1 MKTRFTFLFIFCC
14 LLAISAF
21 AQGGG
26 PPMLTDD
33 PETPD
38 KGHFEINTS
47 VNSEITNEQQFSVPL
62 IDANYGANERTQLK
76 VQIPYYITTMGDAKK
91 SNGTLGY
98 PLIGVK
104 YRFLDQDKD
113 SISVST
119 YPQIL
124 LAGSQS
130 ELLLPVEFQ
139 KSIGRFT
146 IGEEIGYFFIEN
158 KSQNML
164 NGNLLG
170 YNVSK
175 KAEILVE
182 FYFQYN
188 FNTTVGTN
196 GFVNYGFR
204 YTFNKTFT
212 LLASCGTQFIT
223 PASGQKQ
230 YFFSFLGMQTVF

>member
-1 MKTRFTFLFIFCC
+1 M
-14 LLAISAF
+14 
-21 AQGGG
+21 
-26 PPMLTDD
+26 
-33 PETPD
+33 
-38 KGHFEINTS
+38 
-47 VNSEITNEQQFSVPL
+47 
-62 IDANYGANERTQLK
+62 
-76 VQIPYYITTMGDAKK
+76 
-91 SNGTLGY
+91 GY

-119 YPQIL
+119 YPQVLVAGNQSQLIL
-124 LAGSQS
+124 
-130 ELLLPVEFQ
+130 PIEFQ

-146 IGEEIGYFFIEN
+146 IGEEIGYVFIES

-164 NGNLLG
+164 EGNLLG

-175 KAEILVE
+175 KAEILIE

-204 YTFNKTFT
+204 YAFNKTFT
-212 LLASCGTQFIT
+212 LLASCGTQLIT
-223 PASGQKQ
+223 PASQQKQ
-230 YFFSFLGMQTVF
+230 YFFSFLGIQTMF